1 MRSIAPARLTMAPLK
16 RQSVFS
22 REKRPVR
29 ATYGNA
35 LMQQVVGGADSR
47 ADGRFGIVVVVVVS
61 FGGTAEGLPSPPPF
75 GSVLTVC
82 VVRAHLLTFLCP
94 VFFRVSVFFFRPL
107 TLLSAGS
114 FLIT

>member
-75 GSVLTVC
+75 GSVLFHRTYIYIC
-82 VVRAHLLTFLCP
+82 ISRQMAPWLAPWSGAPPPIDLLL
-94 VFFRVSVFFFRPL
+94 PL
-107 TLLSAGS
+107 
-114 FLIT
+114 

>member
-1 MRSIAPARLTMAPLK
+1 M
-16 RQSVFS
+16 FS

-75 GSVLTVC
+75 GSVLFV
-82 VVRAHLLTFLCP
+82 
-94 VFFRVSVFFFRPL
+94 
-107 TLLSAGS
+107 
-114 FLIT
+114 LIS